1 MTPTLLLLVLHCNTG
16 VTVSPSACTCV
27 TGRASVKSRV
37 KEELRRYDAVFV
49 GAVISFTDTLLP
61 FLPEAPQSRV
71 RVRKAVVRL
80 EFSWKGPASDSLVIW
95 TGMGSRDCG
104 YPFEIGERYLVF
116 AIATD
121 STRLSAHTCS
131 LTQRF
136 QGAREY
142 IRALGD
148 PRFRREV
155 PSGSTR
161 P

>member
-1 MTPTLLLLVLHCNTG
+1 MHLNSIRIIKFADTFTPL
-16 VTVSPSACTCV
+16 
-27 TGRASVKSRV
+27 
-37 KEELRRYDAVFV
+37 
-49 GAVISFTDTLLP
+49 AVITMHD
-61 FLPEAPQSRV
+61 RI
-71 RVRKAVVRL
+71 
-80 EFSWKGPASDSLVIW
+80 D
-95 TGMGSRDCG
+95 DC
-104 YPFEIGERYLVF
+104 
-116 AIATD
+116 
-121 STRLSAHTCS
+121 

>member
-1 MTPTLLLLVLHCNTG
+1 MAPILLLLALHCNTA
-16 VTVSPSACTCV
+16 TLPASACTCI

-37 KEELRRYDAVFV
+37 RDELRRYDAVFV
-49 GAVISFTDTLLP
+49 GSVTSFTDTLLP
-61 FLPEAPQSRV
+61 FLPEAPQSRI

-80 EFSWKGPASDSLVIW
+80 ELSWKGPVSDSLVIW
-95 TGMGSRDCG
+95 TGMGSGDCG

-131 LTQRF
+131 LTQPF
-136 QGAREY
+136 EGAGEY
-142 IRALGD
+142 IKALGD

-155 PSGSTR
+155 PWDSAR